1 MPENRCWSLVL
12 ASLTVLRQVRMS
24 SLATINYDSINAN
37 ACFDLRSEMPNGN
50 PKCNQAHTD
59 IYIRTRYSMYIP
71 RPCGKFLSVCCLWQ
85 KPIAPRSSP
94 GACRPFT
101 DIPKRRLPGGRYF
114 STGLDTTCAQEESP
128 TPLRCHKSNESDV
141 NLFWLD
147 NSQLCKIVIHVEIM
161 HCCPPESV
169 HHIFRNKNMNQTP
182 HNRPPLHLN

>member
-1 MPENRCWSLVL
+1 MHVLICEVRCQMETLN
-12 ASLTVLRQVRMS
+12 AIKRILTSTYALDILCIFQGHVGSFCQCVV
-24 SLATINYDSINAN
+24 
-37 ACFDLRSEMPNGN
+37 FD
-50 PKCNQAHTD
+50 K
-59 IYIRTRYSMYIP
+59 
-71 RPCGKFLSVCCLWQ
+71 